1 MTKQEIALYKL
12 GLSKEEVAD
21 VLEKDKQ
28 IDKGEKLFELSK
40 EQEQASKKARSTTAT
55 KTPTVYTFKTK
66 REKKADVDKGKLIAD
81 LLDGI
86 PYTKDI
92 EVINPE
98 REFTFTYKDKKYKVV
113 LSVPRG

>member
-12 GLSKEEVAD
+12 GLSKEEIAD
-21 VLEKDKQ
+21 VLEKDKL

-66 REKKADVDKGKLIAD
+66 REKRWSQNYFKLENQLGDEDPI
-81 LLDGI
+81 
-86 PYTKDI
+86 
-92 EVINPE
+92 
-98 REFTFTYKDKKYKVV
+98 
-113 LSVPRG
+113 